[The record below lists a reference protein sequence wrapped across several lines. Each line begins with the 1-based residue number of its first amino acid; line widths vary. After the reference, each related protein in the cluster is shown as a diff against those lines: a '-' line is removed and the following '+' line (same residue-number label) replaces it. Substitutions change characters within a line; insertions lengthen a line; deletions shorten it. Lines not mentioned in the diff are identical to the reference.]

1 MACISKRRGK
11 WVADW
16 RDGGG
21 HRHWK
26 TFDTKREA
34 EDCLDRE
41 RQQSRQRTGCVV
53 PATIT
58 IEAYSTR
65 WLGLIKSVVKT
76 GTTKRYAQ
84 LLTLHINPSLGLI
97 PIRQLH
103 KGTIKDFLTRKLME
117 TVKHHNPHV
126 PEAKRKEVRLARNTV
141 RNIHATLRALL
152 RAAVDDGVIL
162 ANPAEKFGRLLRLVT
177 PKATRQETIKAMTRA
192 QRHAFLSAALEHEPR
207 YYPLFFT
214 LAGTGMR
221 LGEGLALQWIDLDV
235 ITRKIRVARAFSD
248 GVVNTPKSGH
258 GRTVDASTPLVEV
271 LKRLEVDRKAD
282 TLKQGWRDVPAWI
295 FVSEAGT
302 PLDPSN
308 VRKAM
313 TRVLK
318 KAKLPLHFTPHCLRH
333 TYASL
338 MLQQGEPVAYVQ
350 RQLGHAS
357 IQLTVDTYGKWLP
370 MESQSAVDRLDGP
383 IAESGSKMVA
393 NQGGDSRKLW
403 SWREELN
410 LQPAVYKTAALPLSY
425 ASLLGISLTYVGAV
439 N

>member
-1 MACISKRRGK
+1 MACIRKRRGK

-21 HRHWK
+21 VRHWM

-34 EDCLDRE
+34 EDRLDRE
-41 RQQSRQRTGCVV
+41 RQQSRQRSGCAV

-58 IEAYSTR
+58 IEQYSVR
-65 WLGLIKSVVKT
+65 WLRIIQSMIKP
-76 GTTKRYAQ
+76 GTYKRYEQ
-84 LLTLHINPSLGLI
+84 LLRLHINFSVGLT
-97 PIRQLH
+97 PVRHLH
-103 KGTIKDFLTRKLME
+103 KGMIKEFLARKLTE
-117 TVKHHNPHV
+117 VVKHQNPHI
-126 PEAKRKEVRLARNTV
+126 PEAERKEVHLARNTV
-141 RNIHATLRALL
+141 RNIHATLRAML
-152 RAAVDDGVIL
+152 RSAVDDGLIL
-162 ANPAEKFGRLLRLVT
+162 ANPAEKFGRQLRLVT
-177 PKATRQETIKAMTRA
+177 PKATRQEDIKAMTRE
-192 QRHAFLSAALEHEPR
+192 QRQIFLVAAREHEPR
-207 YYPLFFT
+207 YYPLFFS

-221 LGEGLALQWIDLDV
+221 LGEALALQPMDLDLV
-235 ITRKIRVARAFSD
+235 GRKIRVERTFSD

-258 GRTVDASTPLVEV
+258 GRTVDMSTSLADA
-271 LKRLEVDRKAD
+271 LKRLEMDRKAE
-282 TLKQGWRDVPAWI
+282 TLKKGWRDVAWV

-302 PLDPSN
+302 PLDGSN

-313 TRVLK
+313 TRILK

-370 MESQSAVDRLDGP
+370 MESQAAVDRLDSP
-383 IAESGSKMVA
+383 MPQSGSKMVA
-393 NQGGDSRKLW
+393 NLGEESRKLW

-425 ASLLGISLTYVGAV
+425 ASLLGISLTYVHDV
-439 N
+439 NR